1 MKELL
6 LALDLNELETKIAL
20 QCAPVLCGVK
30 LANILIIPTINEQ
43 QTKELFQD
51 STLTLAYLFTYLDKS
66 YYLLYQKEGLDMYLC
81 SEQVLAARL
90 SIGLKPCS
98 LREMMHQIAYEYE
111 NCLKFHHRFPHEI
124 GFLLGYPPQDVLGFI
139 HQDGKNY
146 LYCGYWKVYANLSM
160 TLELFESYEK
170 VKEFLLEYLLRG
182 GHIAHILKNKEK
194 R

>member
-6 LALDLNELETKIAL
+6 LTLDLNELETKIAL
-20 QCAPVLCGVK
+20 QCAPVLLGVK
-30 LANILIIPTINEQ
+30 LANILIIPTINDQ

-66 YYLLYQKEGLDMYLC
+66 YYLLYQKDGLEMYLC

-90 SIGLKPCS
+90 SIGLKPSS
-98 LREMMHQIAYEYE
+98 LREMMHQIACEYE
-111 NCLKFHHRFPHEI
+111 NCLRFHHRFPHEI

-139 HQDGKNY
+139 HEDGKNY

-170 VKEFLLEYLLRG
+170 VREFLLEYLLHG
-182 GHIAHILKNKEK
+182 GHIAHILKHKEK